1 MPEYETEIKAILSV
15 PSVAAVMPA
24 YEHETEWTKQVR
36 VRAIHA
42 IALILLLLNTSLY
55 CLSNKSSYSGYP
67 HHFSPSCTFR
77 VLTSV
82 SLLLLCLQVAS
93 DCIWSDPASELMERS
108 LDETGFGD
116 SPRGGGAVW

>member
-42 IALILLLLNTSLY
+42 IALSLLLLNTSLY

-67 HHFSPSCTFR
+67 YHFSPSCTFH

-82 SLLLLCLQVAS
+82 SPSHFVCRWLVTAFGATL
-93 DCIWSDPASELMERS
+93 PRS
-108 LDETGFGD
+108 
-116 SPRGGGAVW
+116 SWRGV